1 MLQILSSSFL
11 SQPWA
16 MALFIVIDVAVLILI
31 IALNYK
37 ICAKRLLDI
46 LFSLVAMAVFLP
58 FFIIFLIIQAIY
70 AKKTGEYESLFCKTY
85 FLGKKQKLRYKTR
98 FTCENKLGE
107 ITKLGK
113 VLKAIKIAYYPQ
125 LVNVFTGNLSFIGP
139 MPLSV
144 ADCNAIK
151 EEDSARFS
159 VRAGLISSLERY
171 GGEGLTYPDMFEED
185 AEYVKSRNFF
195 KDISFFCA
203 YFLAKIR
210 GDKRNK
216 LGECSQKTYIQ
227 SLLESEKITE
237 EQAQKLEEQANE
249 QINNGLSNTL

>member
-58 FFIIFLIIQAIY
+58 FFIIFLIIQKIY

-98 FTCENKLGE
+98 FTCENKQGE

-125 LVNVFTGNLSFIGP
+125 LVNAV
-139 MPLSV
+139 
-144 ADCNAIK
+144 K

-210 GDKRNK
+210 GDKCNK